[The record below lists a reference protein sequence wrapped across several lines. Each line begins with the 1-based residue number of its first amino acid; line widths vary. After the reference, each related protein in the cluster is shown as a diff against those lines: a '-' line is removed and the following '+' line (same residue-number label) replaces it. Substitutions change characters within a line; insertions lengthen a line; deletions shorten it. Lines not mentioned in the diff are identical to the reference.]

1 MIKKEILGFDLAKI
15 LMAILIVAAHT
26 QFLIEWPSARKI
38 LSFIGAAGVPMFFAI
53 SAYLFVSKLD
63 NTTEIGG
70 DKQILFHSLKRLA
83 ILFAIWYVLMLPM
96 TYERF
101 FTKVT
106 MKETLYAILFTCTFN
121 GYWFIKALIFNTIII
136 YCCRRTRWMIAA
148 FVVSVIV
155 FVFFSYNYIY
165 HYWNTFTISPYY
177 SFYYHTCMFCIGAL
191 YARFESR
198 IHLDTLNTIPL
209 LVIWVLLLCLM
220 PFEWDAPIFR
230 FGTVSLLFPVFY
242 QMSLPKVSSSFWK
255 NIRTSSVIIYM
266 VQFVL
271 IWLYDMSCN
280 RWLQDNTLDAM
291 QHSVVRFAIILAASW
306 GVAYAIIRLE
316 RRPRLSFLK
325 YLH

>member
-106 MKETLYAILFTCTFN
+106 MKETLYAILFT
-121 GYWFIKALIFNTIII
+121 
-136 YCCRRTRWMIAA
+136 
-148 FVVSVIV
+148 
-155 FVFFSYNYIY
+155 
-165 HYWNTFTISPYY
+165 
-177 SFYYHTCMFCIGAL
+177 
-191 YARFESR
+191 
-198 IHLDTLNTIPL
+198 
-209 LVIWVLLLCLM
+209 
-220 PFEWDAPIFR
+220 
-230 FGTVSLLFPVFY
+230 
-242 QMSLPKVSSSFWK
+242 
-255 NIRTSSVIIYM
+255 
-266 VQFVL
+266 
-271 IWLYDMSCN
+271 
-280 RWLQDNTLDAM
+280 
-291 QHSVVRFAIILAASW
+291 
-306 GVAYAIIRLE
+306 
-316 RRPRLSFLK
+316 
-325 YLH
+325 